1 MKNINLNQ
9 FAGNDA
15 STLIKEADKLFSKDL
30 EGKLNAHK
38 IYNVLLDE
46 IPNIYDDKRLYVLR
60 GFLRQKIWD
69 CERKFFWNEKFYSQS
84 GQDKIIKNFFFPNK
98 KHGFFVEVGAYNGIQ
113 GSNCFHFEKYL
124 NWNGIAFE
132 PSIIQFEKLKVNRNC
147 LLINKAIGPLEKEV
161 EFIEVQ
167 EGLSQMS
174 GINDENFI
182 GKDIVTNDPKSKIVK
197 TKIHTTTFE
206 KNIQENQ
213 EIDYLSVDIEGG
225 EMELIESIDFNK
237 FSIKVISVENYPP
250 EKQNFKKFFESKNF
264 KYFERIGND
273 EIFYNCKFF
282 NFN

>member
-98 KHGFFVEVGAYNGIQ
+98 TWIFCR
-113 GSNCFHFEKYL
+113 S
-124 NWNGIAFE
+124 W
-132 PSIIQFEKLKVNRNC
+132 C
-147 LLINKAIGPLEKEV
+147 L
-161 EFIEVQ
+161 Q
-167 EGLSQMS
+167 WYS
-174 GINDENFI
+174 
-182 GKDIVTNDPKSKIVK
+182 
-197 TKIHTTTFE
+197 
-206 KNIQENQ
+206 
-213 EIDYLSVDIEGG
+213 
-225 EMELIESIDFNK
+225 
-237 FSIKVISVENYPP
+237 
-250 EKQNFKKFFESKNF
+250 
-264 KYFERIGND
+264 R
-273 EIFYNCKFF
+273 
-282 NFN
+282 